1 MALFDKRSRLLKDKI
16 LDLNVRLAKA
26 AQEKDYRVEQGVY
39 FANLPDMGESTQ
51 ILMAADLHAGEEDSV
66 IRAFFDRNGFKV
78 GELKLERS
86 HGRVHDIEIDPPEE
100 LVTSM
105 AIVMRSEDF
114 HIVDDREQT
123 QAFDFLQRICPIS
136 ALSRAL
142 CVLFTEK
149 AKKIIEGSAIKRTRE
164 GNRLLS
170 WMPEVGTALRKKV
183 DGGVI
188 YALEYYFDEA
198 FEHFYSGDLRK
209 DGGEKSQFQVR
220 LEKAVES
227 GQTGEFSIDQL
238 FQAPEPAKAAPPKPA
253 PAKPQT
259 GPPAEQ
265 PISFD
270 DRVLSRKKS
279 AEQPAPSARPA
290 AHDEEEMRKLKRGAQ
305 LTKTLAIM
313 YRSLVDT
320 APADAARN
328 AEALLQ
334 HLNQLFRALAS
345 CVLVRERGSDS
356 MTPHARA
363 GEPLA
368 WSSASGRSISGHLVR
383 ECVKRRSV
391 ASGVAPDGPG
401 ADQDAASRQVYAAAV
416 PLLVNDSIQGVLYL
430 ERQCGKE
437 GFRKD
442 HLKMLSRLA
451 QIFEEFPHLTLGS
464 PRPSKSEQP
473 AGV

>member
-1 MALFDKRSRLLKDKI
+1 MGLFDKRARLLKDKI

-39 FANLPDMGESTQ
+39 FANLPNMGESTQ
-51 ILMAADLHAGEEDSV
+51 ILMAVDLHAGGEDSV
-66 IRAFFDRNGFKV
+66 IRAFFDRNGFTV
-78 GELKLERS
+78 GELKLDRS
-86 HGRVHDIEIDPPEE
+86 HGRVHDIEITPPEE

-114 HIVDDREQT
+114 HVIDDREQP
-123 QAFDFLQRICPIS
+123 QAFNFLQRTCPIS

-142 CVLFTEK
+142 CVLFTERV
-149 AKKIIEGSAIKRTRE
+149 KKLIEGSAVKHTRE

-170 WMPEVGTALRKKV
+170 WVPEVGTALRKKV

-209 DGGEKSQFQVR
+209 DGGEKSQFQLR

-227 GQTGEFSIDQL
+227 GQADEFSIDQL
-238 FQAPEPAKAAPPKPA
+238 FQAPEPPPADAASPKPT
-253 PAKPQT
+253 PAKPRT
-259 GPPAEQ
+259 GAPAEQ

-270 DRVLSRKKS
+270 DRALSRKRT
-279 AEQPAPSARPA
+279 AEQPAPSPRPA
-290 AHDEEEMRKLKRGAQ
+290 THDKEEIRKLKRGAQ
-305 LTKTLAIM
+305 LTKTFAIM

-320 APADAARN
+320 GPADAAHN
-328 AEALLQ
+328 AETLLQ

-345 CVLVRERGSDS
+345 CVLVREHASDS
-356 MTPHARA
+356 MTPYARA
-363 GEPLA
+363 GEPLV

-401 ADQDAASRQVYAAAV
+401 ADQDVASRQVYAAAV
-416 PLLVNDSIQGVLYL
+416 PLLVNNSIQGVLYL
-430 ERQCGKE
+430 ERQCGKD

-442 HLKMLSRLA
+442 HLKMLNRLS
-451 QIFEEFPHLTLGS
+451 QVFEEFPHLTIGS
-464 PRPSKSEQP
+464 PRPSKNE
-473 AGV
+473 